1 MRRFLTF
8 VLTFALTGAALMAA
22 EKAKTPQDMD
32 AAMKK
37 VGKTQQDLNKA
48 INAMAY
54 ADAKK
59 QVEIMKTT
67 LTDAENFWVVNKKA
81 DAQQFSKDVL
91 AKLDVLD
98 KALAEKA
105 PDQAKATAAYKE
117 ATAACNSCH
126 KVYRGVD
133 ANSQFIIKPGSI

>member
-1 MRRFLTF
+1 MRRLLTF
-8 VLTFALTGAALMAA
+8 VLTVALAGTALLAA

-81 DAQQFSKDVL
+81 DAQQFSKDVI

-105 PDQAKATAAYKE
+105 PDQAKASAAYKE

>member
-91 AKLDVLD
+91 AKLDALD

>member
-1 MRRFLTF
+1 MRRLLTF
-8 VLTFALTGAALMAA
+8 ILTFALAGTALLAA

-81 DAQQFSKDVL
+81 DAQQFSKDVI

-133 ANSQFIIKPGSI
+133 ANSQFIIKPGSV

>member
-1 MRRFLTF
+1 MRRLLTF
-8 VLTFALTGAALMAA
+8 MLTFALAGTALLAA

-54 ADAKK
+54 ADAKR

-81 DAQQFSKDVL
+81 DAQQFSKDVI

-133 ANSQFIIKPGSI
+133 ANSQFIIKPGSV